1 MEQHLDSGA
10 AYNQAKETLAYEL
23 TALVHGKEE
32 ADKQL
37 AAAKAI
43 FADMEQARASKEN
56 QDWTAFLLTKAVVY
70 LIGHDHR
77 ADVYGIISAMTGKT
91 AEQIESQKIT
101 ATIADVQEFADKD
114 FRDFLA
120 QSLAGGKS
128 A

>member
-1 MEQHLDSGA
+1 MKLSEMTTGQA
-10 AYNQAKETLAYEL
+10 ADAYCAMAPFIDHIL
-23 TALVHGKEE
+23 RGK
-32 ADKQL
+32 
-37 AAAKAI
+37 AAKAI

-56 QDWTAFLLTKAVVY
+56 RDWIAFLLTKAVVY

-120 QSLAGGKS
+120 QSLAGGRS